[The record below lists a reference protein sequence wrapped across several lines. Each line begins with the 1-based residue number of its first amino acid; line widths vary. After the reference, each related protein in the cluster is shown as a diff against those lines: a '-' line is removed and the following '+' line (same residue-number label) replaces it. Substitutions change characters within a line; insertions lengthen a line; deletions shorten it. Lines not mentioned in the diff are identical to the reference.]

1 MPSLW
6 LLGIIM
12 AGLPLNLLPWLMT
25 LLSDL
30 KRRLLAATALGSQVV
45 VAPAPRQRRRLE
57 PELDSAL
64 RAACEQALDERLAQ
78 ASQRL
83 KQSWPRPTLRFTQR
97 GKAAGTAHLQTWEI
111 RLNPLLL
118 VDNRQSFLHEVIP
131 HELAHLLVFA
141 LHGRCA
147 PHGREWKRMM
157 QQVFE
162 LPGRVTH
169 QLDISKV
176 EGPQFSYRCA
186 CRDHSLSLRR
196 HNALQRGKSRY
207 LCRHCGVP
215 LQAVC

>member
-1 MPSLW
+1 
-6 LLGIIM
+6 
-12 AGLPLNLLPWLMT
+12 MT
-25 LLSDL
+25 LLDGL
-30 KRRLLAATALGSQVV
+30 FRRLPVTREPVSQTGVTPV
-45 VAPAPRQRRRLE
+45 RSLRRGKE
-57 PELDSAL
+57 PELDPAL
-64 RAACEQALDERLAQ
+64 RYACEQALDHSLARVTERLGQ
-78 ASQRL
+78 H
-83 KQSWPRPTLRFTQR
+83 WPRPVLRFTQR
-97 GKAAGTAHLQTWEI
+97 GKAAGTAHLQKWEI

-118 VDNRQSFLHEVIP
+118 VDNLPSFLHEVIP

-147 PHGREWKRMM
+147 PHGREWKGMM

-176 EGPQFSYRCA
+176 QGPQFNYRCA

-207 LCRHCGVP
+207 LCRHCGKL
-215 LQAVC
+215 LQLA